1 MQVLTYNIQYCLGRD
16 ERFDVGRIVET
27 IRDADVIALQEV
39 ERYWTR
45 SDNMDQARVIADA
58 LSGHYW
64 MFGPTI
70 DVLKDDAPVSD
81 GRVDNRRRQFG
92 NMVLSRYPILSAR
105 NHLLPKYTDPEK
117 FTIQRG
123 VLEAT
128 VATPL
133 GPIRVMSTHL
143 CHLSPTQRLRQVEAI
158 RAIHGRAES
167 DGAVYS
173 GQTPEA
179 WGEERIEPVTPPRG
193 AIVMGDFNMEPDS
206 PEYQRM
212 LAPLAGAENAPP
224 AARFVDGWLQAGGDP
239 KAGATLY
246 ADVASRAGK
255 RIDYCFVSENL
266 TDHLRAVRV
275 DTEAAGSDHQPV
287 RATLTAG

>member
-1 MQVLTYNIQYCLGRD
+1 MEALTYNIQYCLGRD
-16 ERFDVGRIVET
+16 DRFDVGRIIDTV
-27 IRDADVIALQEV
+27 RDADVIALQEV

-58 LSGHYW
+58 LPRHYW

-70 DVLKDDAPVSD
+70 DVLKDDAPMVD

-128 VATPL
+128 VASPL

-143 CHLSPTQRLRQVEAI
+143 CHLSQDQRLLQVEAI
-158 RAIHGRAES
+158 RAIHGRAET

-179 WGEERIEPVTPPRG
+179 WGEERIEPVTPPRR
-193 AIVMGDFNMEPDS
+193 AIVMGDFNMEPGS
-206 PEYQRM
+206 PEYERM
-212 LAPLAGAENAPP
+212 LAPHTDAESSVS

-239 KAGATLY
+239 EAGATLY
-246 ADVASRAGK
+246 ADFACRTGK
-255 RIDYCFVSENL
+255 RIDYCFVSEDL
-266 TDHLRAVRV
+266 TDRLRTVRV
-275 DTEAAGSDHQPV
+275 DTDADGSDHQPV
-287 RATLTAG
+287 RATLVAD